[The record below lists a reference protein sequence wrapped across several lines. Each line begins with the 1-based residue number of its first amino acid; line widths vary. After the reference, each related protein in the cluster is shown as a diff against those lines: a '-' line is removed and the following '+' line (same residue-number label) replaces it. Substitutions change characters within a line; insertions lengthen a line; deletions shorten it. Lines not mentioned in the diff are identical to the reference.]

1 MSMVLILFLLGA
13 TLGPLGDWFH
23 VISETTAYPTGVYAF
38 YFGQQPYWVPLLFG
52 TAGVAIGLSHPQMD
66 RWLGAPASRPGSR
79 GIDGVIL
86 GIAAFLGIYAMSAFV
101 PLESGSTLD
110 SVLAVSAL
118 LLWYAAD
125 RTWQGLVLAALTAVV
140 GSAVEIYLVQQR
152 AYVYLSPKDNFYGVA
167 SWLPWLYVAA
177 SVAVGNL
184 GRFLQAPRSQAD
196 TPTLSAIP

>member
-1 MSMVLILFLLGA
+1 
-13 TLGPLGDWFH
+13 
-23 VISETTAYPTGVYAF
+23 
-38 YFGQQPYWVPLLFG
+38 
-52 TAGVAIGLSHPQMD
+52 
-66 RWLGAPASRPGSR
+66 
-79 GIDGVIL
+79 
-86 GIAAFLGIYAMSAFV
+86 MSAFV

-125 RTWQGLVLAALTAVV
+125 RSWQGLILAALTAAV

-184 GRFLQAPRSQAD
+184 GRFLQSPRSQAD